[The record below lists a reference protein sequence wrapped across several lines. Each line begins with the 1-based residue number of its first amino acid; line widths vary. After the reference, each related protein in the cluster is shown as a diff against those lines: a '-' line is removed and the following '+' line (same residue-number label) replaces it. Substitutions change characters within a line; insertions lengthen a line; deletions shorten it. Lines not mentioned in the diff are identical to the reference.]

1 MGLKLF
7 IFLATLLALLP
18 GMVVFSIEMNT
29 ETFNGNTFCWVFFK
43 IYFGKKKK
51 RQLDGTSIQNKCFW
65 LMVVDSKIHT
75 QGLIEF
81 YLYARFV
88 IFMTSFKNTGT

>member
-1 MGLKLF
+1 MGLKLLF

-51 RQLDGTSIQNKCFW
+51 AARWNEYSKQMFLVDGC
-65 LMVVDSKIHT
+65 
-75 QGLIEF
+75 
-81 YLYARFV
+81 
-88 IFMTSFKNTGT
+88 